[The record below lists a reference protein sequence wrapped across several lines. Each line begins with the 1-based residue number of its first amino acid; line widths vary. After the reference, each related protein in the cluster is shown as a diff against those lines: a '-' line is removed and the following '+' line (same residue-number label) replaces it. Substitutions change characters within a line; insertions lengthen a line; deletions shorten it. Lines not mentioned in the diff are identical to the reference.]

1 MAELEVY
8 LNGEKLLCATQRN
21 GLDAGHYIEV
31 GEIGKT
37 SHYIQFYKWGDTN
50 LEKGDIVHISINR
63 HEE

>member
-37 SHYIQFYKWGDTN
+37 SHYIQFYK
-50 LEKGDIVHISINR
+50 
-63 HEE
+63 